1 MRQRQSRAAG
11 NEETPSAEGSPD
23 FWIGHDSKKTGRRRQ
38 LFRKLSCLLLA
49 AKVCFG
55 ISLAGRISFF
65 GQLCFL
71 TLLHSLVEER
81 VEERRL
87 ATFHVVP

>member
-1 MRQRQSRAAG
+1 
-11 NEETPSAEGSPD
+11 
-23 FWIGHDSKKTGRRRQ
+23 
-38 LFRKLSCLLLA
+38 LLLA
-49 AKVCFG
+49 AKDCFG